1 MRYAEAAIRRYGA
14 KAHRYYLTAEDT
26 AEAAPKVAAY
36 YCEPFGNSSALP
48 AFYCASQARDAGM
61 TRLLAG
67 DGGDEILAGNSRYL
81 EQLVQGRYARL
92 PAPLRAALRWAAFR
106 DRKSTRLN
114 SSH

>member
-1 MRYAEAAIRRYGA
+1 MLFRS
-14 KAHRYYLTAEDT
+14 
-26 AEAAPKVAAY
+26 PKVAAY

-106 DRKSTRLN
+106 SPLLRETPLWRRARQYIAPSGTDRGAGWDRSG
-114 SSH
+114 SAV

>member
-67 DGGDEILAGNSRYL
+67 DGGDEILAGNRSEEHTSDPVTNAHLVCRLLL
-81 EQLVQGRYARL
+81 EKKKNKQHSKNTK
-92 PAPLRAALRWAAFR
+92 P
-106 DRKSTRLN
+106 N
-114 SSH
+114 